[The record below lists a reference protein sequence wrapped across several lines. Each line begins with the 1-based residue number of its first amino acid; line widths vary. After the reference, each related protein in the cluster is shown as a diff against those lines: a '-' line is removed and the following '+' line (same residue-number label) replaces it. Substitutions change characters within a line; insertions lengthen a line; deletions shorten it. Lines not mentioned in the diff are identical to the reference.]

1 MHALIVGVLSVFHGC
16 VTFGAAVGYGGAG
29 AFPDY
34 HFGVLQGSGWDHHG
48 L

>member
-1 MHALIVGVLSVFHGC
+1 MLALIIGMLFVFGC

-29 AFPDY
+29 AFPDD